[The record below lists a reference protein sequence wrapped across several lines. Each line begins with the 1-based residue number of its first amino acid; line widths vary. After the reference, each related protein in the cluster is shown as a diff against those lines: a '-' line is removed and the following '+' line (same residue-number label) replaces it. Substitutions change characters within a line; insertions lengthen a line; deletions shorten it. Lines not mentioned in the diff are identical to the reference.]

1 MVKLRVLRI
10 EISNQLQYIR
20 WWKILFCNELYMV
33 RIDISEALKFHVEKE
48 EMEFIESQRRA
59 LDKFYRS
66 KCLFLVST
74 AFKI

>member
-48 EMEFIESQRRA
+48 EYEAKRWSLLNHREGLLTNFIG
-59 LDKFYRS
+59 
-66 KCLFLVST
+66 VSV
-74 AFKI
+74 FF